1 MKKSKSDIVLLVF
14 KIIILVAVTFYLA
27 CSVTDMAMTEQET
40 GWEALGFVVLFV
52 FGFIVNGAALAI
64 SLIFFI
70 VSLKLKSSLKKNY
83 DGENEDYQKRLKR
96 KNFDILHFGLLM
108 AYAVVAEVV
117 IYVAGM
123 IIF

>member
-83 DGENEDYQKRLKR
+83 DGENEGYQKRLKR